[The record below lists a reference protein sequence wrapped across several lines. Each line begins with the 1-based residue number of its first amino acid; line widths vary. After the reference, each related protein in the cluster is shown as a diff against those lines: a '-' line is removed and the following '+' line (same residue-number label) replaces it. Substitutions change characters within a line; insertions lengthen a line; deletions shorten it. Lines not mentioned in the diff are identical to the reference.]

1 MVSRR
6 LETILARLR
15 GSLCYG
21 VDGERTRGGTL
32 GPTRRLTLR
41 EAAELLGISKEGVR
55 KRAIRGSLP
64 TDKDPD
70 GRVYV
75 YLDVEADNV
84 ADTSAGNTR
93 DPRDQLIMQLQSEV
107 EAWREESRRKDH
119 IIAGLVE
126 RLPPQLE
133 PPRGEGSSPL
143 DEREYPT
150 AATVET
156 ESSQPRSAG
165 GGQQE
170 PTEPRSWWRRVFGA

>member
-1 MVSRR
+1 
-6 LETILARLR
+6 
-15 GSLCYG
+15 
-21 VDGERTRGGTL
+21 L

-41 EAAELLGISKEGVR
+41 EAADLLGISKEAVR

-75 YLDVEADNV
+75 YLDDVT
-84 ADTSAGNTR
+84 DTGTDVGVGR
-93 DPRDQLIMQLQSEV
+93 DPRDQLIAQLQSEV

-133 PPRGEGSSPL
+133 APRGEESSPL
-143 DEREYPT
+143 DERESPT
-150 AATVET
+150 AATE
-156 ESSQPRSAG
+156 EPDRAQPRPATG
-165 GGQQE
+165 GPQE
-170 PTEPRSWWRRVFGA
+170 ATERPQERRWWRRMFG